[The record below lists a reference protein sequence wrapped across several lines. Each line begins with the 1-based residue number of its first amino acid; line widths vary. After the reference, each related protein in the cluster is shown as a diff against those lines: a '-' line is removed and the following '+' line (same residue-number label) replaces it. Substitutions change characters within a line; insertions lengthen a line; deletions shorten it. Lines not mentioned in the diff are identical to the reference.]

1 MNKPVKDEAILLE
14 VKSPDDWDMVT
25 AVLISRRR
33 ARLTIVITLALIVV
47 CVVLGNWLAVLGSV
61 LSFIL
66 ATENYV
72 IGKGLWKLIRY
83 RGE

>member
-1 MNKPVKDEAILLE
+1 MNKPVNDEAILLE